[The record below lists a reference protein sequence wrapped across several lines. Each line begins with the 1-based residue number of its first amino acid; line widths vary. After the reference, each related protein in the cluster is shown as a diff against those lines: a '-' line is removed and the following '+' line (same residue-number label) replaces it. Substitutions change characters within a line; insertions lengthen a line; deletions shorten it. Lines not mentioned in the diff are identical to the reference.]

1 MINNP
6 SDLLCFALL
15 VDMTIIFCNDF
26 SSINLH
32 AIRIFLCKAKF
43 DEAKIKHTIS
53 NNKKKLDDDDDDD
66 LFIYF
71 NGGDDDDDDEDD
83 EDDAI
88 FFLLLIMMIMMMI
101 NSTNEGV

>member
-1 MINNP
+1 MICFA
-6 SDLLCFALL
+6 LLCFALL

-53 NNKKKLDDDDDDD
+53 NKKKKLDDDDDDD

-71 NGGDDDDDDEDD
+71 NG
-83 EDDAI
+83 DDAI

>member
-6 SDLLCFALL
+6 SALLCFALL

-53 NNKKKLDDDDDDD
+53 NKKKKLDDDDDDDDDD

-71 NGGDDDDDDEDD
+71 NGGDDDDDDDD
-83 EDDAI
+83 EEEAI
-88 FFLLLIMMIMMMI
+88 FFFF
-101 NSTNEGV
+101 

>member
-15 VDMTIIFCNDF
+15 VDMTIIFCKDF

-53 NNKKKLDDDDDDD
+53 NKKKKLDDDDDD

-71 NGGDDDDDDEDD
+71 NGGDDDDDED

-101 NSTNEGV
+101 NSTNEGL

>member
-6 SDLLCFALL
+6 SALLCFALL

-53 NNKKKLDDDDDDD
+53 NKKKKLDDDDD

-71 NGGDDDDDDEDD
+71 NGGDDDDDDD

-88 FFLLLIMMIMMMI
+88 FFFF
-101 NSTNEGV
+101 